1 VHDEG
6 RPSRNGATSES
17 ARDVRD
23 VTRQCGSLERWL
35 ADPRIKEVMVNDGRD
50 VFVEDD
56 DGLRRVANLTPG
68 ETAAIIQRILLPH
81 GKRADRT
88 SPIVDTRLVDGSR
101 VCIVVPPASRGPC
114 VSIRRFTLANASLA
128 DFGDGQCT
136 SALERL
142 VDERRNI
149 VVTGAAST
157 GKTTL
162 LNALTSRISADQRVV
177 VIEDVAELSVRLHNV
192 VRLEAQPPGTEG
204 AGELSMQTLLRAA
217 LRMRPDRLVVG
228 EVRGA
233 EVADLLEA
241 LDTGH
246 AGSLGTCHAT
256 SGTDALDRL
265 ALLVLRHHPQW
276 GSTVARAV
284 VHRVI
289 DAVVHLER
297 DDTGARHVAHIVSVP
312 NDPGHRV
319 RMLYRRGVPST

>member
-1 VHDEG
+1 MLDDQLA
-6 RPSRNGATSES
+6 PS
-17 ARDVRD
+17 DVL
-23 VTRQCGSLERWL
+23 TRRCGSLERWL
-35 ADPRIKEVMVNDGRD
+35 ADPRVKEIMVNDGHD

-56 DGLRRVANLTPG
+56 AGIHRVEGITPL
-68 ETAAIIQRILLPH
+68 ETQAIIQRILLPH
-81 GKRADRT
+81 GRRADRT
-88 SPIVDTRLVDGSR
+88 SPIVDTRLADGSR

-114 VSIRRFTLANASLA
+114 LSIRRFTLTDAAFA
-128 DFGDGQCT
+128 DFGDATC
-136 SALERL
+136 AAMLERL
-142 VDERRNI
+142 IRERRNI
-149 VVTGAAST
+149 IVSGAAST

-162 LNALTSRISADQRVV
+162 LNALAKHIPADHRIV
-177 VIEDVAELSVRLHNV
+177 VIEDVAELDVSLPNV
-192 VRLEAQPPGTEG
+192 VRLEAQPQSAEGTG
-204 AGELSMQTLLRAA
+204 ALSMQALLRAA

-246 AGSLGTCHAT
+246 AGSLGTCHAA
-256 SGTDALDRL
+256 SAADLLDRL
-265 ALLVLRHHPQW
+265 ALLVLRHHPRW

-297 DDTGARHVAHIVSVP
+297 DDSGARHVAHIISVP

-319 RMLYRRGVPST
+319 RMLYRRNVAVS